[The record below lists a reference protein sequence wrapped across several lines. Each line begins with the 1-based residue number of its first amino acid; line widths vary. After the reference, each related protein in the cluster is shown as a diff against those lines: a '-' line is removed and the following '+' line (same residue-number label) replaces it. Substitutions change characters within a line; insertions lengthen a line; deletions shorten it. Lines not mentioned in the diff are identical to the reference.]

1 MKPVEITYGISHR
14 KIPQYREFE
23 EAKVSTNFAIFG
35 RPTEDGL
42 VDVRCINLVVL
53 STVFYSV
60 HFGSVMGDK

>member
-1 MKPVEITYGISHR
+1 M
-14 KIPQYREFE
+14 
-23 EAKVSTNFAIFG
+23 STNFAIFG